1 MIDPPEES
9 DVFMEQMYAMDG
21 LDAKKTYI
29 GNYMNLLNEYCVY
42 CDVWNPI
49 VKHFVRGDYSMMQP
63 TLANCVMLVWT
74 VVVSMI

>member
-1 MIDPPEES
+1 
-9 DVFMEQMYAMDG
+9 
-21 LDAKKTYI
+21 
-29 GNYMNLLNEYCVY
+29 MNLLDEYCVY